1 MSDRGYPRFWNFNL
15 VSVKIRRP
23 RKLYPVYRHI
33 ACSAM
38 CTCACSNFLTAKAD
52 KKNGENKSD
61 FSTQCSKENWR
72 EPSALKLYKK
82 DKMADGTPQRLCV
95 SHSPWMGPISAGR
108 GWVISVRLAKR
119 FGSRYGTNAKSLRG
133 FIGPISTPNDY
144 LTTVLNDAWELKKHF
159 PPTVPMAK
167 ALTCCNSLPS
177 LSLRV
182 KSLSFQERN
191 MLFVDH
197 PVK

>member
-1 MSDRGYPRFWNFNL
+1 
-15 VSVKIRRP
+15 
-23 RKLYPVYRHI
+23 
-33 ACSAM
+33 
-38 CTCACSNFLTAKAD
+38 
-52 KKNGENKSD
+52 
-61 FSTQCSKENWR
+61 
-72 EPSALKLYKK
+72 
-82 DKMADGTPQRLCV
+82 
-95 SHSPWMGPISAGR
+95 MGPISAGR
-108 GWVISVRLAKR
+108 GWVISSRLAKR
-119 FGSRYGTNAKSLRG
+119 FGSRYETNAKSLRG

-177 LSLRV
+177 LSPRV